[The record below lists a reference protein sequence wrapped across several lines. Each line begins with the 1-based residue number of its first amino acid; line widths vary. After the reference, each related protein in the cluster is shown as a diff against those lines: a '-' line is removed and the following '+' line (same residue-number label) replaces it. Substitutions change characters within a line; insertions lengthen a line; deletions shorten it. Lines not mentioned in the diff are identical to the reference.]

1 MRSSTLLTSGAWL
14 LVVALQPGFAAAQ
27 GTAASQGAAAQ
38 SSAPAA
44 SAADQQP
51 SEIVQ
56 STAQAILKDLEANRE
71 TYRKDPSKV
80 GQLVDKY
87 LLPHFDTQY
96 AARLVLG
103 QYWRT
108 ATEDQRKRF
117 VDAFYHSLLTNYGS
131 ALTEFTADRLKVF
144 PSKVEPGADHATVRT
159 EIKRDNGDRVAVN
172 YSLHK
177 TNEGWKA
184 YDVNIEGISYVKSY
198 RDDFGSQIQ
207 QQGLDSVI
215 ARLERGEKPS
225 DINKTT
231 KATGSKS

>member
-1 MRSSTLLTSGAWL
+1 MRFSMLSAAGACI
-14 LVVALQPGFAAAQ
+14 LVAALQPGFAAAQ
-27 GTAASQGAAAQ
+27 GAPASQTAAPASSASAQEPSAIVQATAQ
-38 SSAPAA
+38 S
-44 SAADQQP
+44 
-51 SEIVQ
+51 
-56 STAQAILKDLEANRE
+56 ILKDLEANRE
-71 TYRKDPSKV
+71 AYRKDPSKV

-87 LLPHFDTQY
+87 LLPHFDTEY

-108 ATEDQRKRF
+108 ATADQRKRF

-131 ALTEFTADRLKVF
+131 ALTEFTADRLKVY
-144 PSKVEPGADHATVRT
+144 PSNVEAGADHSTVRT
-159 EIKRDNGDRVAVN
+159 DIKRDNGDRIAVN
-172 YSLHK
+172 YSLRK
-177 TNEGWKA
+177 TADGWKA

-198 RDDFGSQIQ
+198 RDDFGAQIQ
-207 QQGLDSVI
+207 QQGIDAVI